1 MSIIPNYVPHPYKTL
16 NVQLVV
22 NNAQE
27 ALDFYNRAFG
37 AETIMKLVD
46 PQGIIVHAQMK
57 VADTIIMLSEE
68 NPDNNLSPKSLG
80 GSSTVLQLYVDDVES
95 FIQEATAAGAQIV
108 FPIKQQFYGD
118 RAGRIR
124 DPFGHDWIIATNT
137 ETLTTSQIYERFEN
151 LFR

>member
-1 MSIIPNYVPHPYKTL
+1 MSIIPNYVPQPYKTL

-22 NNAQE
+22 KKAQE

-46 PQGIIVHAQMK
+46 PQGVIVHAQMRI
-57 VADTIIMLSEE
+57 ADTIIMLSEE
-68 NPDNNLSPKSLG
+68 NPEHNLGPTSLG
-80 GSSTVLQLYVDDVES
+80 GSSTVLQLYVDDVET
-95 FIQEATAAGAQIV
+95 FFEEATNAGAEII

-124 DPFGHDWIIATNT
+124 DPFGHEWIIATNT
-137 ETLTTSQIYERFEN
+137 ETLTISQINERFQN
-151 LFR
+151 LFH